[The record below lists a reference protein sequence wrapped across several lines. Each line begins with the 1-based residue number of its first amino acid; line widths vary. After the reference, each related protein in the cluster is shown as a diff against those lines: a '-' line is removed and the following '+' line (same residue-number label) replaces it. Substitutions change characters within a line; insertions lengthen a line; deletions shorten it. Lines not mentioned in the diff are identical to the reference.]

1 MNSIQILTKVKEFL
15 NEKIKYYDEYLNY
28 YIDNIEEYYY
38 AEYLRMK
45 ILYQEI
51 LRYIEELEKEVNR

>member
-15 NEKIKYYDEYLNY
+15 NEKIKYYDVYLNY
-28 YIDNIEEYYY
+28 YLDSLDEKFF

-51 LRYIEELEKEVNR
+51 LRYIEELEKEGK

>member
-1 MNSIQILTKVKEFL
+1 MNSNQILIKVKEFL

-28 YIDNIEEYYY
+28 YIDSID
-38 AEYLRMK
+38 EYLRMK

-51 LRYIEELEKEVNR
+51 LRYIEELEKEVE

>member
-1 MNSIQILTKVKEFL
+1 MDSDQILNKVKEFL
-15 NEKIKYYDEYLNY
+15 NEKIKYYEVYLSYYLDSLDEKL
-28 YIDNIEEYYY
+28 I

-51 LRYIEELEKEVNR
+51 LRYIEELEKEEK

>member
-1 MNSIQILTKVKEFL
+1 MNSKQILIKVKEFL

-28 YIDNIEEYYY
+28 YIDSIDEYYY

-51 LRYIEELEKEVNR
+51 

>member
-1 MNSIQILTKVKEFL
+1 MNSNQILIKLKQYL
-15 NEKIKYYDEYLNY
+15 YEKIKYYDEYLNY

-51 LRYIEELEKEVNR
+51 LRYIEELEKEVNE